1 METYLDQTYR
11 LGDSGAA
18 ISEIA
23 GLLHGLGLLDDQPRD
38 VFDADLEEAVRAF
51 QQQRGLLVDGQVGPG
66 TYRRLNE
73 TRWHLGDRILI
84 FRAGDLMVG
93 DDVYQLQRRLLDLGF
108 AIGRVDGYFGVETST
123 GLTDFQRNYG
133 LVTDG
138 TCGPETLKA
147 LTRLSPMVQGGA
159 PNAMRAE
166 SRIRA
171 AGPNLSDKVI
181 VIDISRAHNLPE
193 AHSETSDII
202 VKDLAQRIAGRFGA
216 TGVSAYLTTSS
227 FGSADLQEERER
239 AKFANELRADLLIA
253 IALDYSENPE
263 AKGISAYFFG
273 DTNHDTWS
281 TTGEKLAGLI
291 QREIVARTG
300 MTNLRSHAKTWD
312 LLRMTRMPAMWM
324 DIGYVSSSPDMAR
337 LQDASQRDLI
347 AEAIVVAT
355 QRFYLTPEEDEE
367 TGRLNYADIKAK
379 LREFPAQVGLGD
391 PSSGDPSSGDS
402 ALGD

>member
-1 METYLDQTYR
+1 M
-11 LGDSGAA
+11 
-18 ISEIA
+18 ISSFA
-23 GLLHGLGLLDDQPRD
+23 G
-38 VFDADLEEAVRAF
+38 
-51 QQQRGLLVDGQVGPG
+51 
-66 TYRRLNE
+66 
-73 TRWHLGDRILI
+73 
-84 FRAGDLMVG
+84 
-93 DDVYQLQRRLLDLGF
+93 
-108 AIGRVDGYFGVETST
+108 GRVDGYFGVETST

-147 LTRLSPMVQGGA
+147 LTRLSPMVQGRC
-159 PNAMRAE
+159 PHAMGG

-181 VIDISRAHNLPE
+181 VIDISRAHNLPD

-239 AKFANELRADLLIA
+239 ARFANELRADLLIA

-324 DIGYVSSSPDMAR
+324 DIGYVRQLQRRHGQIARRLTTRPDR
-337 LQDASQRDLI
+337 RSDR
-347 AEAIVVAT
+347 
-355 QRFYLTPEEDEE
+355 R
-367 TGRLNYADIKAK
+367 
-379 LREFPAQVGLGD
+379 GD
-391 PSSGDPSSGDS
+391 PALLSHPGGRRRDRSAQLCRHQGQAQGISRSGG
-402 ALGD
+402 AW